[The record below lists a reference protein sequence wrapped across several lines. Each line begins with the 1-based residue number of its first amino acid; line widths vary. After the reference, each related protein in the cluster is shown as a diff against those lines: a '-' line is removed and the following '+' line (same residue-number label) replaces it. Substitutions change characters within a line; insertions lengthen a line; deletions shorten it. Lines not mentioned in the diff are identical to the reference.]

1 MSVLDVVLVLI
12 IATVAALGAQRRF
25 TGLLIG
31 VGGAIALRPL
41 LVLAELNPWLALV
54 GALLVG
60 LGLALLGRH
69 VLQISGVPGVVA
81 STAGGIGG
89 AILGVAVVLTLVTSL
104 PIGRSHFNPNE
115 LVYPPDT
122 LPASVRPAIGRSAL
136 VAIGREVLF
145 APLLTGQAAL
155 PPQRA
160 AVIDA
165 LHWWIVVGEPWRAPP
180 S

>member
-1 MSVLDVVLVLI
+1 MSILDVVLVLT

-25 TGLLIG
+25 TGLLVG

-41 LVLAELNPWLALV
+41 LILADLNPWLALV

-69 VLQISGVPGVVA
+69 VLQISGVPGPVA
-81 STAGGIGG
+81 ATAGGVGG
-89 AILGVAVVLTLVTSL
+89 AILGIAVVLTLVTSL
-104 PIGRSHFNPNE
+104 PIGRSAFNPNE

-122 LPASVRPAIGRSAL
+122 LPASVRPAVQRSAL
-136 VAIGREVLF
+136 VAVGREVLF

-155 PPQRA
+155 PRER
-160 AVIDA
+160 AVIIGA
-165 LHWWIVVGEPWRAPP
+165 LHRWIVVGEPWRTP